1 MGCAESKAAA
11 TATPIGDASK
21 EPKKTFAMTYDL
33 KEKLGKGQYADVYRA
48 IHKKTHAVCAA
59 KCIKKSALTKEDLEA
74 FAVEVQAMQ
83 MLSSHPNF
91 VAYYDFF
98 SEKDYFY
105 LCMEIITG
113 GELFDRICEKE
124 KYSERE
130 ARVLMFQLASG
141 LAFAHGKGVVHRDL
155 KPENILLRGKDDD
168 TSIKLADLGFAKVI
182 TSPTQLMSTP
192 CGTPGYVAPEVISG
206 SKYTLA
212 CDMWSMGVIFYILL
226 CGYSPFDA
234 GDGDQAALFAQ
245 IKAGQY
251 KFDPSHWGVIS
262 DGAKDLVKKILV
274 VDPSK
279 RLTSAQVLAH
289 PWMKMEASALP
300 NVPLSSAQ
308 AQMKRMLARRRLK
321 AAMNNVRS
329 IVRMKMLMA
338 ARTTIAAKNAG
349 ASVDE
354 QEAIFLATAAL
365 PLVAKQAKDLPSA
378 PMSLGVPHGD
388 ATHSRVN
395 GVAGVK
401 VDVRSTPRQGS
412 SLRA

>member
-1 MGCAESKAAA
+1 
-11 TATPIGDASK
+11 
-21 EPKKTFAMTYDL
+21 
-33 KEKLGKGQYADVYRA
+33 
-48 IHKKTHAVCAA
+48 
-59 KCIKKSALTKEDLEA
+59 
-74 FAVEVQAMQ
+74 
-83 MLSSHPNF
+83 
-91 VAYYDFF
+91 
-98 SEKDYFY
+98 
-105 LCMEIITG
+105 MEIITG

-192 CGTPGYVAPEVISG
+192 CGTPGCVRSGQRARRLSPRADAPLLSLFSRSYVAPEVISG